1 MRRLAQTQ
9 ADAVVDGEL
18 PALSRRPT
26 AAEHVVVDVGTS
38 GRIRRRTDAGLSVAK
53 LGTRM
58 PLPNGAAL
66 RRAVSWSA
74 SPGAWSETEM
84 GLKRAGGDR
93 RHITYAGPPR

>member
-1 MRRLAQTQ
+1 MRRLAQTR

-26 AAEHVVVDVGTS
+26 VAEHVVVDVGTS

-74 SPGAWSETEM
+74 SPG
-84 GLKRAGGDR
+84 GLERD
-93 RHITYAGPPR
+93 

>member
-1 MRRLAQTQ
+1 
-9 ADAVVDGEL
+9 VVM
-18 PALSRRPT
+18 
-26 AAEHVVVDVGTS
+26 DVGTS

-74 SPGAWSETEM
+74 SPG
-84 GLKRAGGDR
+84 GLERD
-93 RHITYAGPPR
+93 